1 MIKSLK
7 YIFTGVL
14 FGIVMSKSEAISWYR
29 IQEMFRF
36 QSFHMFGIIGTA
48 VVTGIFGVWL
58 IKKFG
63 YRDVYGSP
71 IVFAMKEKGWRKY
84 LFGGIIFGFGW
95 VLTGACPGPI
105 FVLLGQG
112 YLVMTVVILGSL
124 LGTYV
129 YGVFRDRLPH

>member
-1 MIKSLK
+1 MLKSVK
-7 YIFTGVL
+7 YILTGIV

-48 VVTGIFGVWL
+48 VVTGVIAIAL
-58 IKKFG
+58 IK
-63 YRDVYGSP
+63 R
-71 IVFAMKEKGWRKY
+71 FALKTVDGIPVAFNVKEKGWRKY

-112 YLVMTVVILGSL
+112 YLVMIVVIIGSL
-124 LGTYV
+124 AGTYV
-129 YGVFRDRLPH
+129 YGLCRDRLPH

>member
-1 MIKSLK
+1 MKSIK
-7 YIFTGVL
+7 YILAGIV

-48 VVTGIFGVWL
+48 VVLGVMGVWL
-58 IKKFG
+58 IKRFG
-63 YRDVYGSP
+63 YKDFGGSA
-71 IVFAMKEKGWRKY
+71 IVFPMKEKGWRKY

-105 FVLLGQG
+105 FVLLGHG
-112 YLVMTVVILGSL
+112 YLVMIAVILGSL

-129 YGVFRDRLPH
+129 YGLFKERLPH